1 MSCETLHVLNE
12 NLDAECCFY
21 REEPHKDRIYT
32 TILRAFVLASPEQR
46 ATNKKIGSVHYY
58 TIADTV
64 L

>member
-32 TILRAFVLASPEQR
+32 TILLAFVLATPEQR
-46 ATNKKIGSVHYY
+46 ATNKKIG
-58 TIADTV
+58 
-64 L
+64 